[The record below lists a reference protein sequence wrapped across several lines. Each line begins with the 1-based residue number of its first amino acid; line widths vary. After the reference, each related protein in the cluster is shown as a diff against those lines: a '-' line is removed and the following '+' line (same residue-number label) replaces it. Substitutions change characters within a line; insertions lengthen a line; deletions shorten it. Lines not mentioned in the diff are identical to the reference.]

1 MKRLFAILCTLI
13 MMLVLVP
20 ASALAAG
27 EGNIDQGGGNMGQ
40 GTSQN
45 KWSPGNDGVRIT
57 VVEADTGIPVSGSV
71 DFSNRPQPAAI
82 YYFGIVNKIEYRNGT
97 PIAMESTVPYQCRQ
111 PAYSMP
117 PIVNS
122 KSRPTSIEIIKR
134 FFCSEYACQMVADA
148 TGVSYEKC
156 FPENT
161 KFSWSQS
168 PM

>member
-82 YYFGIVNKIEYRNGT
+82 YYFGIVNKIDRS
-97 PIAMESTVPYQCRQ
+97 IL
-111 PAYSMP
+111 
-117 PIVNS
+117 
-122 KSRPTSIEIIKR
+122 KRP
-134 FFCSEYACQMVADA
+134 
-148 TGVSYEKC
+148 
-156 FPENT
+156 
-161 KFSWSQS
+161 WQS
-168 PM
+168 GSLRICTF